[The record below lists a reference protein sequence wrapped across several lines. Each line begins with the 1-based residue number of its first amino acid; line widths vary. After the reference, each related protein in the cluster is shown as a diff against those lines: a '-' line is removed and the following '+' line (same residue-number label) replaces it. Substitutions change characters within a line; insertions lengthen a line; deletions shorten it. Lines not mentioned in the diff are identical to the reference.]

1 MMAFKEISISSI
13 QMNPFTKIGGEWALL
28 TAGTKQDGFN
38 MMTASW
44 AGFGRFWEKDA
55 VTAYIRESRYTRQ
68 FFEAH
73 DTFTVSFYD
82 KAYRKAL
89 NICGKLHGNECDK
102 VKESGLTPLFLGDT
116 TAFEEAN
123 LIFVCKK
130 LVHADVTP
138 ENVDN
143 MDVFS
148 RVYPEPDLHR
158 IYIGEVIRVLIKE

>member
-1 MMAFKEISISSI
+1 MAFKELSI
-13 QMNPFTKIGGEWALL
+13 QDMTMNPFTKIGGEWALL
-28 TAGTKQDGFN
+28 TAGTKEDGFN

-55 VTAYIRESRYTRQ
+55 VTVYIRESRYTRK
-68 FFEAH
+68 FFETH

-82 KAYRKAL
+82 AEYRKAL

-102 VKESGLTPLFLGDT
+102 VAESGLTPLFLGDT
-116 TAFEEAN
+116 AAFEEAN

-130 LVHADVTP
+130 LVHADVAP
-138 ENVDN
+138 ENTDN
-143 MDVFS
+143 MDVFR

-158 IYIGEVIRVLIKE
+158 IYIGEVLKVLAQE

>member
-1 MMAFKEISISSI
+1 MSFKEIPIGSL
-13 QMNPFTKIGGEWALL
+13 QMNPFTKIGGEWVLL
-28 TAGTKQDGFN
+28 TAGTKEDGFN

-55 VTAYIRESRYTRQ
+55 VTAYIRESRYTRK
-68 FFEAH
+68 FFEVH

-82 KAYRKAL
+82 QSYRKAL

-123 LIFVCKK
+123 LIFVCRK
-130 LVHADVTP
+130 LVHADVAP
-138 ENVDN
+138 ENADN
-143 MDVFS
+143 QDVFQ

-158 IYIGEVIRVLIKE
+158 IYIGEVLKVLTRE